1 MTTHATPSLRH
12 AACVLLVSVATL
24 GGCASTTPTF
34 DATFGDGVRR
44 LMAQQ
49 VRHPDAPGANR
60 DRNAD
65 GLDGRSARETL
76 ERDVRGAVEPGRT
89 GPNFQLGAGSE
100 QGADR

>member
-1 MTTHATPSLRH
+1 MTAQATPSLRH
-12 AACVLLVSVATL
+12 AACTLLVSVAAL

-49 VRHPDAPGANR
+49 VRHPDAPDANR

-65 GLDGRSARETL
+65 GIDGRSARETL
-76 ERDVRGAVEPGRT
+76 ERYVRSSGEPGRT
-89 GPNFQLGAGSE
+89 APGFQLGAGSE